1 MSKCWTDRQTDYSK
15 ATVATLPSP
24 NNRYDLSNIRV
35 MKYDGDSPGGVL
47 ESEKY
52 VFIYFKFIHPHHF
65 VIFMHYD
72 MFDMLIYQFRYLD

>member
-1 MSKCWTDRQTDYSK
+1 
-15 ATVATLPSP
+15 
-24 NNRYDLSNIRV
+24 